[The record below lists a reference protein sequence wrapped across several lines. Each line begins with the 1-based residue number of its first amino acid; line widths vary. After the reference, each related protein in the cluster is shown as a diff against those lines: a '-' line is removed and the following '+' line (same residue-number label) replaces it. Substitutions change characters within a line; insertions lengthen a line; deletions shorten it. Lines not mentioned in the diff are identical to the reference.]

1 MPVTCG
7 LDRGPKKVSSGP
19 GGSQVGGV
27 EYLSVSEILE
37 VWGVRAQSPGPG
49 WGVRGR
55 AAGRGETGAEARGRA
70 RTSSQWVEEEVKC
83 VQLTHFPGHRVCE
96 CALARVR
103 ASVRV
108 VGREQCE
115 WNERKN
121 ASVEGTG
128 WKKKTTCCMRRSLGY
143 SRRKGKTLKGVVQD
157 DGLGCGSIS
166 FPTKESSSWLKTH
179 VWFSRPDRRQL
190 QRCHPAGLMGA
201 NTTLPTADLVTARAL
216 PSLKGAVVHGSG
228 R

>member
-7 LDRGPKKVSSGP
+7 PDRGPKKVGSSP

-37 VWGVRAQSPGPG
+37 VWGVGAQSPGPG

-70 RTSSQWVEEEVKC
+70 GTSSQWVEGEGDGQPRKKVKC
-83 VQLTHFPGHRVCE
+83 AQPTHFPGHGVCD
-96 CALARVR
+96 CARVR

-108 VGREQCE
+108 ASREQCE

-143 SRRKGKTLKGVVQD
+143 SRRKGKTLKGVEQD
-157 DGLGCGSIS
+157 DGL
-166 FPTKESSSWLKTH
+166 E
-179 VWFSRPDRRQL
+179 FS
-190 QRCHPAGLMGA
+190 G
-201 NTTLPTADLVTARAL
+201 
-216 PSLKGAVVHGSG
+216 
-228 R
+228 